1 MGDLGDFAKSQ
12 PDKPAWIMAETGA
25 MITFG
30 ELEARSR
37 GLAVMLADAG
47 LGRDDTLAVIAENRL
62 EWAEIV
68 WAAARSG
75 IDIAPI
81 NYHLGPGEVR
91 AMLEVCAARAV
102 VFSESCRPTV
112 EAALVSSGNRVLM
125 LDIDGY
131 DHRLRVGASSGRAPR
146 EVLGGRVMFSSGTTG
161 TPKALRHRAPA
172 VHPRDAPP
180 HLGEYTQK
188 FALGADAVYMSPAP
202 MYHTAPFR
210 FTFAMTQLGATVVC
224 MERFDPRSA
233 LDAIGEYRVTHAQF
247 VPTMLLRMAALPA
260 DRKSGGDV
268 SSLKVAI
275 TGGAPCPPELKD
287 RILSWWGPVLHELYG
302 ASEGYGNTHIDP
314 VEAQQRRGSVG
325 RPVRGSVYVTDT
337 EGVALPAGTEGMV
350 WFRGG
355 SQTGNDGEA
364 RTVGDIGYVDDAGYL
379 YLTGRGNQII
389 ICGGVNIHPQ
399 AAEDILI
406 VHPAVCDVAV
416 VGKRDAEYGEI
427 PVAYVVP
434 RVHGPD
440 TGILAGDL
448 MAYCRD
454 RLAHFKCPREIT
466 FVPALPRGDNGKMYK
481 RLLERFDHA
490 L

>member
-1 MGDLGDFAKSQ
+1 MGDLGGFAKSQ
-12 PDKPAWIMAETGA
+12 PDKPAWIMAGSGA

-30 ELEARSR
+30 ELETRSR
-37 GLAVMLADAG
+37 AMSVLLADAG
-47 LGRDDTLAVIAENRL
+47 LGRGDTLAVVAENRL

-68 WAAARSG
+68 WAAARTG

-81 NYHLGPGEVR
+81 NYHLGPDEVR
-91 AMLEVCAARAV
+91 AMLAACAARAV
-102 VFSESCRPTV
+102 VFSQSCWTTV
-112 EAALVSSGNRVLM
+112 ETALSGLDTRIITWVIGGYEEQLAAA
-125 LDIDGY
+125 
-131 DHRLRVGASSGRAPR
+131 ASRSAPR

-161 TPKALRHRAPA
+161 TPKALRHPGPA

-180 HLGEYTQK
+180 HLGEYTQR
-188 FALGADAVYMSPAP
+188 FALGSETVYLSPAP

-224 MERFDPRSA
+224 MERFDPGSA

-260 DRKSGGDV
+260 ERTSAVDV
-268 SSLKVAI
+268 SSLTVAI

-302 ASEGYGNTHIDP
+302 ASEGYGNTHIGP
-314 VEAQQRRGSVG
+314 AEAQQRRGSVG
-325 RPVRGSVYVTDT
+325 RPVRGSVYVTDAA
-337 EGVALPAGTEGMV
+337 GLALPAGAEGMV

-355 SQTGNDGEA
+355 SQAGDDEV

-399 AAEDILI
+399 AAEDVLI
-406 VHPAVCDVAV
+406 VHPAVCDVVV

-434 RVHGPD
+434 RVVGPD
-440 TGILAGDL
+440 AEILADDL
-448 MAYCRD
+448 LAYCRD